1 MWSTLS
7 RRLGGTMI
15 PSKGGKLTR
24 TSNLLVVAPLS
35 TSAAS
40 ANNNSSAEVVQVLR
54 LNMLQDNPG
63 AVKKKRRVG
72 RGVGSSKG
80 KTCGRGHKGQKARSG
95 GKIHPTFE
103 GGPTKLY
110 KLFPK
115 RGFNNKRHA
124 TEMYPLNI
132 GTLQTYIDMGR
143 LDAAKPITMREL
155 QLAGM
160 FKANKIK
167 HGIKLLADG
176 KERLKQP
183 IEIYVSRASSAAIE
197 AMEDAGGSGSTVH
210 YNRLALRQLLRPEKF
225 VDRPVRQARPPPKW
239 QSYYTSWKKRG
250 YLNPAIQMREWLS
263 GKPELDAKF
272 KEILDKQEKRE
283 SVS

>member
-1 MWSTLS
+1 MV
-7 RRLGGTMI
+7 
-15 PSKGGKLTR
+15 PSKGGKLATCTR
-24 TSNLLVVAPLS
+24 TGTSRSSLLVAHPLS
-35 TSAAS
+35 TTSAT
-40 ANNNSSAEVVQVLR
+40 NTSAEVVQVLR

-72 RGVGSSKG
+72 RGIGSSKG

-95 GKIHPTFE
+95 GNIHPTFE
-103 GGPTKLY
+103 GGQTKLY

-124 TEMYPLNI
+124 AEMYPLNI
-132 GTLQTYIDMGR
+132 GTLQNYIDMGR
-143 LDAAKPITMREL
+143 LDATKPISMREM

-167 HGIKLLADG
+167 HGVKLLADG

-183 IEIYVSRASSAAIE
+183 IQIIVSRASSAAIE
-197 AMEDAGGSGSTVH
+197 ATEDAGGSVTTVH
-210 YNRLALRQLLRPEKF
+210 YNQLALRQLLRPERF
-225 VDRPVRQARPPPKW
+225 VDAPIRQARPPPKW

-250 YLNPAIQMREWLS
+250 YLNPAVQMREWLS
-263 GKPELDAKF
+263 GKPDLDPKF
-272 KEILDKQEKRE
+272 KEILDMQENKE
-283 SVS
+283 SAP